1 MIATVCGG
9 ACLASALE
17 SRLQPVEQNSCRQEK
32 AVALHLE
39 PRPTGQIVLRAEPD
53 LIAEIDRIAAK
64 HQASRSRVTRALI
77 RQGITALEQQ
87 G

>member
-1 MIATVCGG
+1 M
-9 ACLASALE
+9 ALQ
-17 SRLQPVEQNSCRQEK
+17 LD
-32 AVALHLE
+32 

-77 RQGITALEQQ
+77 RQGLTALEQQ
-87 G
+87 EG